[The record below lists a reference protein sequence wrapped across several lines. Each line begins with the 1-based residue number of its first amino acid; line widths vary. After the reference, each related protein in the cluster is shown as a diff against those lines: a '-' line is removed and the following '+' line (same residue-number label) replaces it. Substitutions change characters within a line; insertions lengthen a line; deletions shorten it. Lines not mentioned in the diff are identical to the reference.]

1 MMPPALVYNGLFSR
15 NACFLARVCD
25 LLLKYDTSRYPSL
38 RVLGLRAKLKE
49 EVIYQQSYVADFMNS
64 LWNQNCFDEKE
75 RGYIFRG
82 MPESHIKSLCFYT
95 EPNEALALK
104 NHFAF
109 MPYIFLMQKDCC
121 ALKGVEFNQ
130 GDMMVICNIYFPEI
144 HNLIFHE
151 SEWGILQI

>member
-1 MMPPALVYNGLFSR
+1 
-15 NACFLARVCD
+15 
-25 LLLKYDTSRYPSL
+25 
-38 RVLGLRAKLKE
+38 
-49 EVIYQQSYVADFMNS
+49 
-64 LWNQNCFDEKE
+64 
-75 RGYIFRG
+75 

-130 GDMMVICNIYFPEI
+130 GVSPFISIAWLWKKCYRTAFFKNSPSIKK
-144 HNLIFHE
+144 
-151 SEWGILQI
+151 